1 MSFRARLRLFFVLI
15 VIVPMLSVAIVLFRL
30 ISDNE
35 TGKVDA
41 SIAARQRTA
50 ISLYREAT
58 RRADGAV
65 QGVGNDRVLADSL
78 LSGNLDRA
86 RRRAEQLLRSHGID
100 RIALSRNGR
109 PVFDVGHHYAVTP
122 ARRDLSGLSCRRF
135 GMLEAS
141 TTRAADYAD
150 LTRRIAGAGVVIA
163 SDGRVV
169 ASNVKR
175 GASPPS
181 VPKPGAPQH
190 VEVGG
195 TSYRAVSFRAAGF
208 RGRPVEIGLF
218 VTDAGRVQNIGD
230 ARLLT
235 GGILLGFL
243 VLALTFALAVSRSL
257 QAQIGAFLQ
266 AARRL
271 GSGDFSVDVPTPGRD
286 EFAELGEEFNKMSRE
301 LAARLEDLRLQRA
314 RLESSMRR
322 IGESFAS
329 NLDRDALLEIVVGA
343 AMDGVEGEGGWVSM
357 RPYDTGPLE
366 EHARVGQLD
375 GLGDAIR
382 AAEADVLAKGI
393 GGEAHV
399 DDVYA
404 LSYPLHGADGTG
416 EVLGLVSVA
425 RREREFSDAEREL
438 FGYLAAQA
446 AVSIENVGLH
456 ETVQRQAVT
465 DELTGLYNHRRFQ
478 EAMESETE
486 RAKRFEQDMG
496 LVMLDIDDFKR
507 VNDTYGH
514 QQGDEVLR
522 QVARILRE
530 SSRDID
536 APARYG
542 GEELAVV
549 LPGTDLEG
557 AYHLAE
563 RVREGIESLA
573 LPLPNGAGTLRV
585 TASLGVASLPR
596 GEGDPRDL
604 LARADAA
611 LYEAKRSGKNKVVRA
626 E

>member
-35 TGKVDA
+35 TGKADA
-41 SIAARQRTA
+41 SIAARQRAA

-78 LSGNLDRA
+78 LSHNVDRA
-86 RRRAEQLLRSHGID
+86 RRRARHLLRSHGIE
-100 RIALSRNGR
+100 RIALTQRGR
-109 PVFDVGHHYAVTP
+109 VVFDVGRRDAVAP
-122 ARRDLSGLSCRRF
+122 ARRDLSGLSGRRF
-135 GMLEAS
+135 GLLEAS
-141 TTRAADYAD
+141 TTRADEYAH
-150 LTRRIAGAGVVIA
+150 LTRRVAGAEVVVQSGA
-163 SDGRVV
+163 RTLGSATARGEPVPEV
-169 ASNVKR
+169 PPPGKPHHVK
-175 GASPPS
+175 
-181 VPKPGAPQH
+181 
-190 VEVGG
+190 GG
-195 TSYRAVSFRAAGF
+195 DHNYRAVSFRAAGF
-208 RGRPVEIGLF
+208 RRRPVTVALF
-218 VTDAGRVQNIGD
+218 VRDASRVQNIGD

-271 GSGDFSVDVPTPGRD
+271 GGGDFSTDVPTPGRD
-286 EFAELGEEFNKMSRE
+286 EFAELGGEFNKMSRE
-301 LAARLEDLRLQRA
+301 LEARLEDLRLQRA

-329 NLDRDALLEIVVGA
+329 NLDRDALLEIVAGA
-343 AMDGVEGEGGWVSM
+343 AMDGVEAEGGRVCV
-357 RPYDTGPLE
+357 RPGDTEPLE

-375 GLGDAIR
+375 GLGEAVR
-382 AAEADVLAKGI
+382 EAETEVLATGAHAD
-393 GGEAHV
+393 AHV
-399 DDVYA
+399 GDVYA
-404 LSYPLHGADGTG
+404 LAHPLHGANGTG
-416 EVLGLVSVA
+416 RVLGLVSVA
-425 RREREFSDAEREL
+425 RREREFSEAEREL

-456 ETVQRQAVT
+456 EPVQRQAVT

-478 EAMESETE
+478 EAMESESE
-486 RAKRFEQDMG
+486 RAKRFRQDMG

-507 VNDTYGH
+507 VNDSYGH
-514 QQGDEVLR
+514 QQGDIVLR
-522 QVARILRE
+522 EVARILRE

-563 RVREGIESLA
+563 RVREGIEA
-573 LPLPNGAGTLRV
+573 LQFPLDGNRAALRV
-585 TASLGVASLPR
+585 TASLGVAHLPH

-611 LYEAKRSGKNKVVRA
+611 LYEAKRSGKNKVIRA